1 MEVKDRLQRALQI
14 LEDAER
20 VGMLSDIERDILL
33 TELREAYAELK
44 YSDERRETKDE
55 RRETRDERQSNV
67 EEESVVE
74 KSVEESV
81 VELPIAPITPTEEE
95 QDEEQEETE
104 PEVEV
109 ELIFNEEE
117 DEETENE
124 KLKTENEERK
134 TENEEV
140 AESSE
145 KIVAVAET
153 PITPKTPKTPK
164 TPITPIEEPVAES
177 VAEEPAATEEP
188 AVEKDELSSFVS
200 RHSSKSALLSLYE
213 DAPTPVLGEQFHES
227 PSVADTIACPKGV
240 AESAP
245 VASLREAIGLADKF
259 MLIRELFDGNAEE
272 YDNAITTLDKQ
283 PSFDDCIIYISENY
297 TWSPSSAATKLIM
310 ELLERKYN

>member
-1 MEVKDRLQRALQI
+1 MEVKARLQRALQI

-33 TELREAYAELK
+33 TELREAYAELRFGK
-44 YSDERRETKDE
+44 TENVERRTENETDVAE
-55 RRETRDERQSNV
+55 AQAVEPAV
-67 EEESVVE
+67 EE
-74 KSVEESV
+74 SVEESV
-81 VELPIAPITPTEEE
+81 VELPIAPIAPITPTEEK

-117 DEETENE
+117 DEETESG
-124 KLKTENEERK
+124 ERK

-140 AESSE
+140 AESREKIEESSE
-145 KIVAVAET
+145 EIVAVAE
-153 PITPKTPKTPK
+153 

-177 VAEEPAATEEP
+177 VAEKPAVTEKL

-200 RHSSKSALLSLYE
+200 RHSSKSALLALYE

-272 YDNAITTLDKQ
+272 YDKAIATLDKQ
-283 PSFDDCIIYISENY
+283 PSFDDCII
-297 TWSPSSAATKLIM
+297 
-310 ELLERKYN
+310 

>member
-1 MEVKDRLQRALQI
+1 MEVKARLQRALQI

-55 RRETRDERQSNV
+55 RLSNV

-74 KSVEESV
+74 KSAEESV

-95 QDEEQEETE
+95 QEEEQEETE

-117 DEETENE
+117 DEETENGE
-124 KLKTENEERK
+124 RKTENGELK

-140 AESSE
+140 AEE
-145 KIVAVAET
+145 QVAEST
-153 PITPKTPKTPK
+153 EESAAELPITPTEKSEEIEDNLSTLNSQFSTLNSQLSTPK
-164 TPITPIEEPVAES
+164 
-177 VAEEPAATEEP
+177 
-188 AVEKDELSSFVS
+188 
-200 RHSSKSALLSLYE
+200 RSALLSLYE

>member
-1 MEVKDRLQRALQI
+1 MEVKARLQRALQI
-14 LEDAER
+14 LEDVER
-20 VGMLSDIERDILL
+20 VEMLSDIERDILL
-33 TELREAYAELK
+33 TELREAYAELRFGK
-44 YSDERRETKDE
+44 TENGERKTENETDVAE
-55 RRETRDERQSNV
+55 AQAVEPAV
-67 EEESVVE
+67 EE
-74 KSVEESV
+74 SVEESV
-81 VELPIAPITPTEEE
+81 VELPVAPIAPITPTEEK
-95 QDEEQEETE
+95 QDEKQEETE

-117 DEETENE
+117 DEETENGE
-124 KLKTENEERK
+124 RKTENGKRR

-145 KIVAVAET
+145 KIEESSEEIVTVAE
-153 PITPKTPKTPK
+153 

-177 VAEEPAATEEP
+177 VVEEP
-188 AVEKDELSSFVS
+188 AVEKDKLSSFVS

-272 YDNAITTLDKQ
+272 YDKAIATLDKQ

-297 TWSPSSAATKLIM
+297 TWSPSSAATKLVM

>member
-1 MEVKDRLQRALQI
+1 MEVKARLQRALQI

-20 VGMLSDIERDILL
+20 VEMLSDIERDILL

-44 YSDERRETKDE
+44 YSDERQETK
-55 RRETRDERQSNV
+55 DERQSNV
-67 EEESVVE
+67 EEESI
-74 KSVEESV
+74 VEESAEESV
-81 VELPIAPITPTEEE
+81 AELPIAPIAPITPTEEE
-95 QDEEQEETE
+95 QDEEQEEAE

-124 KLKTENEERK
+124 
-134 TENEEV
+134 EV
-140 AESSE
+140 AE
-145 KIVAVAET
+145 VQVAESA
-153 PITPKTPKTPK
+153 
-164 TPITPIEEPVAES
+164 EEPAAES
-177 VAEEPAATEEP
+177 VAEKPAVAEEPAVTEEP

-272 YDNAITTLDKQ
+272 YDKAIATLDKQ

-297 TWSPSSAATKLIM
+297 TWSPSSAATKLVM

>member
-1 MEVKDRLQRALQI
+1 MEVKARLQRALQI

-20 VGMLSDIERDILL
+20 AEMLSDIERDILL

-44 YSDERRETKDE
+44 YSDERQETK
-55 RRETRDERQSNV
+55 DERQSNV
-67 EEESVVE
+67 EEKSVE
-74 KSVEESV
+74 KSAEESV
-81 VELPIAPITPTEEE
+81 VELPIAPIAPITPTGEE
-95 QDEEQEETE
+95 QDEEQEDTE

-117 DEETENE
+117 DEETENGE
-124 KLKTENEERK
+124 RKTENEELK

-145 KIVAVAET
+145 EIVAVAET
-153 PITPKTPKTPK
+153 PITPKTP
-164 TPITPIEEPVAES
+164 ITPIEDPVAES
-177 VAEEPAATEEP
+177 VAEEPAVTEEP

-272 YDNAITTLDKQ
+272 YDKAIATLDKQ

-297 TWSPSSAATKLIM
+297 TWSPSSAATKLVM

>member
-1 MEVKDRLQRALQI
+1 MEVKARLQRALQI

-20 VGMLSDIERDILL
+20 VEMLSDIERDILL

-44 YSDERRETKDE
+44 FGKTENGELKTE
-55 RRETRDERQSNV
+55 N
-67 EEESVVE
+67 EEVAEEQVVE
-74 KSVEESV
+74 PTEESV
-81 VELPIAPITPTEEE
+81 VELPIAPIAPITPTEEE

-117 DEETENE
+117 DEETENG
-124 KLKTENEERK
+124 KRK
-134 TENEEV
+134 TENEELKAENEEV
-140 AESSE
+140 AEE
-145 KIVAVAET
+145 QVVEPT
-153 PITPKTPKTPK
+153 
-164 TPITPIEEPVAES
+164 EEPAAES
-177 VAEEPAATEEP
+177 VAEEPAVVEKP
-188 AVEKDELSSFVS
+188 AEKDELSSFVS

-272 YDNAITTLDKQ
+272 YDKAIATLDKQ
-283 PSFDDCIIYISENY
+283 QSFDDCIIYISENY
-297 TWSPSSAATKLIM
+297 TWSPSSAATKLVM

>member
-1 MEVKDRLQRALQI
+1 MEVKARLQRALQI
-14 LEDAER
+14 LEDVER
-20 VGMLSDIERDILL
+20 VEMLSDIERDILL

-55 RRETRDERQSNV
+55 RQSNV
-67 EEESVVE
+67 EEESIVEESVE
-74 KSVEESV
+74 KSAEESV
-81 VELPIAPITPTEEE
+81 VELPVAPIAPITPTEEE

-117 DEETENE
+117 DEETENG
-124 KLKTENEERK
+124 KRK

-140 AESSE
+140 AEE
-145 KIVAVAET
+145 Q
-153 PITPKTPKTPK
+153 
-164 TPITPIEEPVAES
+164 VAES
-177 VAEEPAATEEP
+177 AEEQVAESAEEPAAELPITPTEKSE
-188 AVEKDELSSFVS
+188 EIEDNLSTLNSQLS
-200 RHSSKSALLSLYE
+200 TPKRSALLSLYE

-272 YDNAITTLDKQ
+272 YDKAIATLDKQ

-297 TWSPSSAATKLIM
+297 TWSPNAQATKLVM
-310 ELLERKYN
+310 ELLQRKYN

>member
-1 MEVKDRLQRALQI
+1 MKVKDRLQRALQI

-20 VGMLSDIERDILL
+20 VEVLSDIERDILL

-44 YSDERRETKDE
+44 YSDERQETK
-55 RRETRDERQSNV
+55 DERQSNV
-67 EEESVVE
+67 EEKSVE
-74 KSVEESV
+74 KSVAELPV
-81 VELPIAPITPTEEE
+81 VPIAPITPTEEE

-117 DEETENE
+117 DEETENG
-124 KLKTENEERK
+124 KRKTENGELK
-134 TENEEV
+134 AENEEV
-140 AESSE
+140 AEE
-145 KIVAVAET
+145 Q
-153 PITPKTPKTPK
+153 
-164 TPITPIEEPVAES
+164 VAES
-177 VAEEPAATEEP
+177 VAEEPAVTEEP

-259 MLIRELFDGNAEE
+259 MLIRELFDGNAEA
-272 YDNAITTLDKQ
+272 YDKAIATLDRQ

-297 TWSPSSAATKLIM
+297 TWSPSSAATKLVM

>member
-14 LEDAER
+14 LDAAER
-20 VGMLSDIERDILL
+20 VEMLSDIERDILL

-44 YSDERRETKDE
+44 YSDERREMKDERQETKDE
-55 RRETRDERQSNV
+55 SRETKDERQSNV

-74 KSVEESV
+74 KSAEESV
-81 VELPIAPITPTEEE
+81 AELPIVPIAPITPTEEE

-124 KLKTENEERK
+124 
-134 TENEEV
+134 EV
-140 AESSE
+140 AEE
-145 KIVAVAET
+145 Q
-153 PITPKTPKTPK
+153 
-164 TPITPIEEPVAES
+164 VAES
-177 VAEEPAATEEP
+177 AEEPAAELPITPTEKSE
-188 AVEKDELSSFVS
+188 EIEDNLSTLNSQLS
-200 RHSSKSALLSLYE
+200 TLNSQLSTPKRSALLSLYE

-272 YDNAITTLDKQ
+272 YDKAIATLDKQ

-297 TWSPSSAATKLIM
+297 TWSPSSAATKLVM

>member
-1 MEVKDRLQRALQI
+1 MEVKARLQRALQI

-20 VGMLSDIERDILL
+20 VEVLSDIERDILL

-44 YSDERRETKDE
+44 FGKTENGERKTENE
-55 RRETRDERQSNV
+55 EVAEEQVV
-67 EEESVVE
+67 EPTEESVVE
-74 KSVEESV
+74 KSAEESV
-81 VELPIAPITPTEEE
+81 AELPIAPIAPITPTEEE
-95 QDEEQEETE
+95 QEDAE

-117 DEETENE
+117 DEETENGE
-124 KLKTENEERK
+124 LKTENGELK
-134 TENEEV
+134 AENEEI

-145 KIVAVAET
+145 KIEESTEEIVAVAET
-153 PITPKTPKTPK
+153 PITP
-164 TPITPIEEPVAES
+164 ITPTEEPTVA
-177 VAEEPAATEEP
+177 EEP

-272 YDNAITTLDKQ
+272 YDKAIATLDKQ

-297 TWSPSSAATKLIM
+297 TWSPSSAATKLVM